1 MSVYAHL
8 DAAHLARE
16 RQRLDGQA
24 GAWWAAER
32 TLLGARLLTAP
43 RGTLLDLGCGTGA
56 TAHAVADAWPGWRVI
71 GVDADARMGAEPAA
85 RVTFRHAPAG
95 APLPLPDAS
104 VDAVYGRFLMQH
116 VDRPAPLLAEVRRV
130 LRPGGRALL
139 LDVDDRGV
147 VFEPRPPTLADLYA
161 RAADAQR
168 AVGGDRHVG
177 AKLPGLL
184 LRAGLVD
191 VDLDVVPITGQ
202 SFGLRPLLAMALGL
216 KGALLGEDAARVAAL
231 ADELC
236 ALPGF
241 VALIPLFVARGV
253 RP

>member
-8 DAAHLARE
+8 DAEHLDRE
-16 RQRLDGQA
+16 RARLDGQA
-24 GAWWAAER
+24 GAWWSAER
-32 TLLGARLLTAP
+32 AMLGQRLLDAP
-43 RGTLLDLGCGTGA
+43 TGTVLDLGCGTGRVS
-56 TAHAVADAWPGWRVI
+56 HAIADAWPGWRVV
-71 GVDADARMGAEPAA
+71 GVDADPRMGGPGTA
-85 RVTFRHAPAG
+85 RVTFAHAPAG
-95 APLPLPDAS
+95 APLPLADAS

-116 VDRPAPLLAEVRRV
+116 VGRPAPLLAEVRRV
-130 LRPGGRALL
+130 LRPGGKVLL

-147 VFEPRPPTLADLYA
+147 VFEPRPPSLADLYA
-161 RAADAQR
+161 RAAEAQR

-184 LRAGLVD
+184 HRAGFA
-191 VDLDVVPITGQ
+191 DLHHEVVPVTGQ

-216 KGALLGEDAARVAAL
+216 KGALLGEDAARVEAI

-236 ALPGF
+236 GLPGF